1 MLTFILMI
9 LAPLWFNPRPIQE
22 PLLEKSTITYHMRH
36 KLHEWDGVSD
46 KLKIQA
52 IWDKSASNNRI
63 TKIAVV
69 TKVSSF
75 NSGLSNRDSHMIEV
89 LDALTYPNIIFTST
103 SISYNQN
110 DILVKGQL
118 QFHGVTQQIAF
129 NAKQHFLDD
138 NFVFEGSFPVLLE
151 DYKVKRPSLLF
162 VKADNEIQ
170 IKFKI
175 YFKQ

>member
-1 MLTFILMI
+1 MLTLFLMI
-9 LAPLWFNPRPIQE
+9 FAPFWYQPETIQE
-22 PLLEKSTITYHMRH
+22 PLLEKSSITYHMKH

-52 IWDKSASNNRI
+52 IWDKSISNNKI
-63 TKIAVV
+63 TKIAVL

-118 QFHGVTQQIAF
+118 QFHGVTQQITF
-129 NAKQHFLDD
+129 NAKQLFLDD
-138 NFVFEGSFPVLLE
+138 HLIFEGSFPVLLE

-162 VKADNEIQ
+162 VKAENEIQ

-175 YFKQ
+175 YFK

>member
-1 MLTFILMI
+1 MLTFFLMI
-9 LAPLWFNPRPIQE
+9 FAPFWYQPETIQE
-22 PLLEKSTITYHMRH
+22 PLLEISSITYHMKH

-52 IWDKSASNNRI
+52 IWDKSISNNKI
-63 TKIAVV
+63 TKIAVL

-118 QFHGVTQQIAF
+118 QFHGVTQQITF
-129 NAKQHFLDD
+129 NAKQLFLDD
-138 NFVFEGSFPVLLE
+138 HLIFEGSFPVLLE

-162 VKADNEIQ
+162 VKAENEIQ

-175 YFKQ
+175 YFK

>member
-1 MLTFILMI
+1 MLTLFLMI
-9 LAPLWFNPRPIQE
+9 FAPFWYQPETIQE
-22 PLLEKSTITYHMRH
+22 PLLEKSSITYHLKH

-52 IWDKSASNNRI
+52 IWDKSISNNKI
-63 TKIAVV
+63 TKIAVL

-118 QFHGVTQQIAF
+118 QFHGVTQQITF
-129 NAKQHFLDD
+129 NAKQLFLDD
-138 NFVFEGSFPVLLE
+138 DLIFEGSFPVLLE

-162 VKADNEIQ
+162 VKAENEIQ

-175 YFKQ
+175 YFK

>member
-1 MLTFILMI
+1 MI
-9 LAPLWFNPRPIQE
+9 FAPFWYQPETIQE
-22 PLLEKSTITYHMRH
+22 PLLEKSSITYHLKH

-52 IWDKSASNNRI
+52 IWDKSISNNKI
-63 TKIAVV
+63 TKIAVL

-118 QFHGVTQQIAF
+118 QFHGVTQQITF
-129 NAKQHFLDD
+129 NAKQLFLDD
-138 NFVFEGSFPVLLE
+138 DLIFEGSFPVLLE

-162 VKADNEIQ
+162 VKAENEIQ

-175 YFKQ
+175 YFK